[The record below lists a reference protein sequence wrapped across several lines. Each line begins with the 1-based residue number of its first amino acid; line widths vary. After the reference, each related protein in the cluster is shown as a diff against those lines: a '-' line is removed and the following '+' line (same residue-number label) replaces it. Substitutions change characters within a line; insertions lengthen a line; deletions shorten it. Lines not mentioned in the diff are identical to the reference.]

1 MYQNI
6 VQLKLFSRSNPLS
19 KAYRNVFPAWVAA
32 VFLLTGCASTVPYKS
47 YDYVS
52 EEIAKNIGAV
62 ITPEPVYGEEQ
73 IPDGISLEDGL
84 TEQEA
89 VAIAL
94 WNNAAFQA
102 DLAQLGVSRA
112 EMLTAGMF
120 KNPNFT
126 MLFPIGTKQLESWLL
141 LPLSEFK
148 MRPHRLDI
156 ARLSASKVADSLI
169 QNGLNLARDTQ
180 LAFANLFQAEKT
192 LALLTEQAQLDSKI
206 ADIAK
211 KQFQL
216 GDISEL
222 EAHRKAIDAMNVLDQ
237 KNRMGHDVQVFRHRL
252 ISLLG
257 IESVEDFK
265 LVPETISY
273 AGEDINNLL
282 KTAYA
287 SRPDLRIVEL
297 EIESAG
303 KQIGWEEDKVIN
315 FIGILD
321 ANSVKTEVG
330 PGMRLDIPI
339 FNQNE
344 GGIARAHAEL
354 DVAGKKYL
362 AVREKIKLSV
372 LETHTQF
379 LSAKEG
385 FEIVTNKILPQQEKR
400 LNISRQALENGEIS
414 FLSNLEVERDWIL
427 AKVREIAA
435 LADLQRTTA
444 QLGHSIGR
452 PVHLM
457 KDSTL

>member
-1 MYQNI
+1 
-6 VQLKLFSRSNPLS
+6 
-19 KAYRNVFPAWVAA
+19 
-32 VFLLTGCASTVPYKS
+32 
-47 YDYVS
+47 
-52 EEIAKNIGAV
+52 
-62 ITPEPVYGEEQ
+62 
-73 IPDGISLEDGL
+73 
-84 TEQEA
+84 
-89 VAIAL
+89 
-94 WNNAAFQA
+94 
-102 DLAQLGVSRA
+102 
-112 EMLTAGMF
+112 
-120 KNPNFT
+120 
-126 MLFPIGTKQLESWLL
+126 
-141 LPLSEFK
+141 
-148 MRPHRLDI
+148 
-156 ARLSASKVADSLI
+156 
-169 QNGLNLARDTQ
+169 
-180 LAFANLFQAEKT
+180 
-192 LALLTEQAQLDSKI
+192 
-206 ADIAK
+206 
-211 KQFQL
+211 
-216 GDISEL
+216 
-222 EAHRKAIDAMNVLDQ
+222 
-237 KNRMGHDVQVFRHRL
+237 
-252 ISLLG
+252 
-257 IESVEDFK
+257 
-265 LVPETISY
+265 
-273 AGEDINNLL
+273 LL

>member
-1 MYQNI
+1 MYRND
-6 VQLKLFSRSNPLS
+6 VQLKSHPLS
-19 KAYRNVFPAWVAA
+19 KAYRNVFSAWVVAI
-32 VFLLTGCASTVPYKS
+32 FLLTGCASTVPYHS
-47 YDYVS
+47 FDYVS
-52 EEIAKNIGAV
+52 EEIEKNIGAV
-62 ITPEPVYGEEQ
+62 ITPEPVYGEQQ

-94 WNNAAFQA
+94 WNNVAFQA

-112 EMLTAGMF
+112 EVLKAGLF
-120 KNPNFT
+120 QNPNFT

-148 MRPHRLDI
+148 MRPHRLEV
-156 ARLSASKVADSLI
+156 ARLNASKVADNLI
-169 QNGLNLARDTQ
+169 QNGLDLARDTQ

-192 LALLTEQAQLDSKI
+192 FALLTEQAQLDSKI

-222 EAHRKAIDAMNVLDQ
+222 EAYRKAIDAMNVLDQ

-257 IESVEDFK
+257 IESTEDFK
-265 LVPETISY
+265 LVPETISSPD
-273 AGEDINNLL
+273 EDIKTLL
-282 KTAYA
+282 ETAYA

-315 FIGILD
+315 YIGILD
-321 ANSVKTEVG
+321 ANATNVEVG
-330 PGMRLDIPI
+330 PGVQLDIPI

-344 GGIARAHAEL
+344 GGIARAQAEL

-362 AVREKIKLSV
+362 AVREKIKLTV
-372 LETHTQF
+372 LESHTQF
-379 LSAKEG
+379 LSAREG
-385 FEIVTNKILPQQEKR
+385 FELVTNEILPQQEKR
-400 LNISRQALENGEIS
+400 LNISRHALENGEIS

-427 AKVREIAA
+427 AKVREIVA
-435 LADLQRTTA
+435 LADLRRTTA

-452 PVHLM
+452 PVNLM
-457 KDSTL
+457 KDSAS

>member
-1 MYQNI
+1 MYRNN
-6 VQLKLFSRSNPLS
+6 LKFISGLNSFS
-19 KAYRNVFPAWVAA
+19 KTYRNVFPAWFVA
-32 VFLLTGCASTVPYKS
+32 VFLLTGCASTVPYPS
-47 YDYVS
+47 FDYVA
-52 EEIAKNIGAV
+52 EEIEKNIGAV

-73 IPDGISLEDGL
+73 IPEGISLADGL

-94 WNNAAFQA
+94 WNNVAFQA

-112 EMLTAGMF
+112 EVLRAGLIQ
-120 KNPNFT
+120 NPNFT

-148 MRPHRLDI
+148 MRPHRLDV
-156 ARLSASKVADSLI
+156 ARLNASKVADSLI

-180 LAFANLFQAEKT
+180 LAFANLFQAET
-192 LALLTEQAQLDSKI
+192 TFALLTEQAQLDSQI
-206 ADIAK
+206 ADISQ

-222 EAHRKAIDAMNVLDQ
+222 EAHRKAIDAMNVLDR
-237 KNRMGHDVQVFRHRL
+237 KNRLGHDVQVFRHRL
-252 ISLLG
+252 VSLLG

-265 LVPETISY
+265 LAPENILHT
-273 AGEDINNLL
+273 GENIHTLL
-282 KTAYA
+282 ETAYA

-321 ANSVKTEVG
+321 ANANNTEMG
-330 PGMRLDIPI
+330 PGIQLEIPI
-339 FNQNE
+339 FNRNE
-344 GGIARAHAEL
+344 GGIARAQAEL

-362 AVREKIKLSV
+362 AVREKIKLTV
-372 LETHTQF
+372 LENHTQF

-385 FEIVTNKILPQQEKR
+385 FELVRTKILPQQEKR

-414 FLSNLEVERDWIL
+414 FLSNLEIERDWIL
-427 AKVREIAA
+427 AKVREIVA
-435 LADLQRTTA
+435 LADLRRTTA

-457 KDSTL
+457 KDSTP